1 MDGYHVSVFAYGQ
14 TGSGKTYTMM
24 GPEDNPG
31 VNRRALAELFSIQE
45 RRKQFFEYEV
55 RLAIF
60 EIYNDKPRDL
70 LASKPK
76 AKYEVRD
83 DKWGNPHIPGLK
95 DVPVSNI
102 DEVLD
107 QIAIAEQ
114 NRHVANTEMN
124 SDSSRS
130 HMLMEISVNGLD
142 KAKDKKIRGR
152 LYLVDLAGSERVG
165 KSGVTGKALTEAKH
179 INKSLSSLGDV
190 MAALQKKEK
199 FIPYR
204 NSTLTKI
211 MQNALSPNGKTV
223 MFVNICPT
231 NEHVGET
238 LSSLKFAKRVGKV
251 ELGSAQ
257 AKKKKYRLRGR
268 SSETAKAHRG

>member
-1 MDGYHVSVFAYGQ
+1 M
-14 TGSGKTYTMM
+14 
-24 GPEDNPG
+24 
-31 VNRRALAELFSIQE
+31 
-45 RRKQFFEYEV
+45 
-55 RLAIF
+55 
-60 EIYNDKPRDL
+60 
-70 LASKPK
+70 
-76 AKYEVRD
+76 
-83 DKWGNPHIPGLK
+83 
-95 DVPVSNI
+95 
-102 DEVLD
+102 
-107 QIAIAEQ
+107 
-114 NRHVANTEMN
+114 NT
-124 SDSSRS
+124 DSSRS
-130 HMLMEISVNGLD
+130 HMCLEVTVHGLD
-142 KAKDKKIRGR
+142 KTKDKKIEGR

-165 KSGVTGKALTEAKH
+165 KSGVTGKALQEAKH

-251 ELGSAQ
+251 ELGSAK
-257 AKKKKYRLRGR
+257 ANVKKSR
-268 SSETAKAHRG
+268 SSSSRKGTMESSKPSER